1 MATLAIDTEKAARST
16 VCCRLCDSPR
26 FTTYLE
32 GRGYRVVQCRDCGL
46 RYINPQPTDSELRDF
61 YADFDCHSTWRGDG
75 EERFDR
81 AMRDIVLRF
90 RPNGSVL
97 DIGSSRGNFL
107 VAMRNAGFSVYG
119 VEPSLKNSQFARS
132 MHGVETCTGT
142 VEEFLATPS
151 RTSFDVVTMLNV
163 FEHVKEP
170 RQVLNRLR
178 SLLSDE
184 GIIVLVVPD
193 ARLHAFV
200 GRVRKFIGSSDPFL
214 MKNKKRPLV
223 GFDPPAH
230 ICSFEPKLITRM
242 VEDCGF
248 KKLLVRNAP
257 IIITKDTWKNLLK
270 PVLYASCQILYY
282 LSLRRVLVGYSTV
295 VIARKSS

>member
-1 MATLAIDTEKAARST
+1 MATLANHTDKAVRST

-26 FTTYLE
+26 FATYLE

-61 YADFDCHSTWRGDG
+61 YADFDSHSTWRGDG

-81 AMRDIVLRF
+81 AIRDIVSRF

-132 MHGVETCTGT
+132 IHGVETFSGT
-142 VEEFLATPS
+142 VEDFLATPS
-151 RTSFDVVTMLNV
+151 RMSFDVVTMLNV

-178 SLLSDE
+178 WLLADG

-193 ARLHAFV
+193 
-200 GRVRKFIGSSDPFL
+200 
-214 MKNKKRPLV
+214 
-223 GFDPPAH
+223 
-230 ICSFEPKLITRM
+230 
-242 VEDCGF
+242 
-248 KKLLVRNAP
+248 
-257 IIITKDTWKNLLK
+257 
-270 PVLYASCQILYY
+270 
-282 LSLRRVLVGYSTV
+282 
-295 VIARKSS
+295 